1 METNLSED
9 KVNNIIDRIKDSWV
23 YLLVAYD
30 TISLS
35 TRDHQDCIN
44 KSIFDQDM
52 KDSVTDESHN
62 LEDDLKFDKL
72 PLVFEGVE
80 FGCVEFG
87 YNYGN
92 HFKYTEFLEHV
103 SEASKAR
110 RNLPNCSLIPD
121 GLIFISNSGDIWQ
134 NSIAGEML
142 ARIEMGALE
151 FTSVLFAKQDAD
163 IDIRSLMDSKHIN
176 IIEKTMAEFEITGIT
191 IPILIRDQAFGLFII
206 ISDSTV
212 IRKKDKELM
221 SKAAII
227 KEIHHRVKN
236 NLQTIASLLRLQMRR
251 VNSRK
256 VEKAFLESINR
267 ITSIALI
274 HDELSKEGLDEIN
287 LKTTIIN
294 IMEIILTNMTSKA
307 NNITGEIIGADI
319 YINANEASTLSLC
332 ITELI
337 QNAVEHAFTFRKK
350 GSIIVTL
357 EETNE
362 NIIITVE
369 DDGIGFNPQK
379 SKASLGL
386 EIIKMITVES
396 LKGDFYIEGHT
407 YGTKSKIIF
416 PVKSVH

>member
-1 METNLSED
+1 METILSED

-23 YLLVAYD
+23 YLLVAYES
-30 TISLS
+30 ISLS
-35 TRDHQDCIN
+35 TSDHQD
-44 KSIFDQDM
+44 SIDKNIFSQDI
-52 KDSVTDESHN
+52 KNSSNDESGNVEDN
-62 LEDDLKFDKL
+62 LQFHQL
-72 PLVFEGVE
+72 PLAFEGVE
-80 FGCVEFG
+80 FGFANFS
-87 YNYGN
+87 YNLGN
-92 HFKYTEFLEHV
+92 CFQYNDYLDHV
-103 SEASKAR
+103 PEAARAR

-121 GLIFISNSGDIWQ
+121 GLIFISNDGDIWQ

-142 ARIEMGALE
+142 ARIEMDALE
-151 FTSVLFAKQDAD
+151 FTSVLFANQDGDAD
-163 IDIRSLMDSKHIN
+163 IKSLMSGKIIN
-176 IIEKTMAEFEITGIT
+176 IIEKTMVEFEITGIN
-191 IPILIRDQAFGLFII
+191 IPILINDQAYGIFII
-206 ISDSTV
+206 VSDSTV

-256 VEKAFLESINR
+256 VEKVFLESINR

-287 LKTTIIN
+287 LKVTIVN

-307 NNITGEIIGADI
+307 SNITGEIIGSDI
-319 YINANEASTLSLC
+319 YIHANEASTLSLC

-337 QNAVEHAFTFRKK
+337 QNAVEHAFTFRRK

-357 EETNE
+357 EEADG
-362 NIIITVE
+362 NIIISVE

-379 SKASLGL
+379 AKVSLGL
-386 EIIKMITVES
+386 EIIKMITRDS
-396 LKGDFYIEGHT
+396 LKGEFYIEGHT

-416 PVKSVH
+416 PVHSVH

>member
-1 METNLSED
+1 METILSED
-9 KVNNIIDRIKDSWV
+9 KVNNIVDRIKDSWV

-30 TISLS
+30 SIHLS
-35 TRDHQDCIN
+35 TQEHKDCID
-44 KSIFDQDM
+44 KSIFNQENQNSATEGDC
-52 KDSVTDESHN
+52 SAEN
-62 LEDDLKFDKL
+62 DLQFHQL
-72 PLVFEGVE
+72 PLAFEGVE
-80 FGCVEFG
+80 FGFAEFA
-87 YNYGN
+87 YNDSNRFQYN
-92 HFKYTEFLEHV
+92 EFLEYV

-121 GLIFISNSGDIWQ
+121 GLIFISNSGEIWK

-142 ARIEMGALE
+142 ARIEMDAVE
-151 FTSVLFAKQDAD
+151 FTSVLFAKQDGD
-163 IDIRSLMDSKHIN
+163 VDIRSMMDSRLIN
-176 IIEKTMAEFEITGIT
+176 IIEKPMAEFEITGIN
-191 IPILIRDQAFGLFII
+191 IPILISGQAYGLFII
-206 ISDSTV
+206 ISDSTI

-287 LKTTIIN
+287 LKVTIIN

-337 QNAVEHAFTFRKK
+337 QNAVEHAFTFRRK

-357 EETNE
+357 EESDD

-379 SKASLGL
+379 AKVSLGL

-416 PVKSVH
+416 PVKSVR